1 MYNYEAVFENVYN
14 VDRGDR
20 GGGGGWDVFET
31 EPTMRYAGA
40 RVKMCNDKYLY
51 FSVLMEIHVGR
62 VAGQSRIND
71 LY

>member
-14 VDRGDR
+14 VDRGGMGR
-20 GGGGGWDVFET
+20 VWN
-31 EPTMRYAGA
+31 RANNALRGA